1 MKNKYV
7 CRSKI
12 SENKFR
18 KIIRYFALDLDAQQI
33 AALTGLNRNT
43 VNRYLIRIRERIYT
57 VCVHQSPFGQHP
69 LALLETTNGKA
80 PIFGLKEVGRQVR
93 TDLIPV
99 QSSARLRQ
107 CLRNNGNGGALCL
120 PERWACYDGIVDM
133 ESRRLYGLTAF
144 GDERDPGNACGG
156 VIEDFLGFTQQRMFK
171 MPLAVT
177 DRFGL
182 HLKECEFRFNHRD
195 EDLYQLL
202 LKMFREKPLS

>member
-18 KIIRYFALDLDAQQI
+18 KIIRYFALDLDPQKI
-33 AALTGLNRNT
+33 AALTCLNRNT
-43 VNRYLIRIRERIYT
+43 VNRYLNRIRERIYT
-57 VCVHQSPFGQHP
+57 VCVRHSPFDQLP
-69 LALLETTNGKA
+69 LARLEATNGQA
-80 PIFGLKEVGRQVR
+80 PIFGLKEEGPKVR

-99 QSSARLRQ
+99 QSTARLRQ
-107 CLRNNGNGGALCL
+107 CLRNNGNGGPLCL

-133 ESRRLYGLTAF
+133 ESRRIYGLTTF
-144 GDERDPGNACGG
+144 DEADDEGITWGR
-156 VIEDFLGFTQQRMFK
+156 VIEDFLGFAQRRLFRMR
-171 MPLAVT
+171 LAVR

-182 HLKECEFRFNHRD
+182 HLKECEFRFNHRE

-202 LKMFREKPLS
+202 LKLFREKPLS

>member
-18 KIIRYFALDLDAQQI
+18 KIIRYFALDLDAQKI

-43 VNRYLIRIRERIYT
+43 VNRYLIRIRERIYS
-57 VCVHQSPFGQHP
+57 VCVRQSPFDQHP
-69 LALLETTNGKA
+69 LALLEVTNGKA
-80 PIFGLKEVGRQVR
+80 PIFGLKEEGQRVR

-99 QSSARLRQ
+99 QSTARLRQ
-107 CLRNNGNGGALCL
+107 CLRNNGDGGSLCL

-144 GDERDPGNACGG
+144 DGGRDDNNACGR

-171 MPLAVT
+171 SRLAVT

-195 EDLYQLL
+195 EDLYHLF

>member
-18 KIIRYFALDLDAQQI
+18 KIIRYFALDLDPHKI
-33 AALTGLNRNT
+33 APLTSLNRNT
-43 VNRYLIRIRERIYT
+43 VNRYLVRIRERIYSA
-57 VCVHQSPFGQHP
+57 CLRQSPFDQHP
-69 LALLETTNGKA
+69 LALLESMNGKA
-80 PIFGLKEVGRQVR
+80 PIFGLKKEGLQVR

-99 QSSARLRQ
+99 QSADRLRQ
-107 CLRNNGNGGALCL
+107 CLKTNGSGGPLCL

-133 ESRRLYGLTAF
+133 ESRRLYGLTALV
-144 GDERDPGNACGG
+144 GADDENKACGR
-156 VIEDFLGFTQQRMFK
+156 VIEDFLGFIQQRMSK
-171 MPLAVT
+171 LRLAVT

-195 EDLYQLL
+195 ADLYQLL

>member
-18 KIIRYFALDLDAQQI
+18 KIIRYFALDLDSQKI
-33 AALTGLNRNT
+33 AALTSLNRNT

-57 VCVHQSPFGQHP
+57 VCVHRSPFDQHP
-69 LALLETTNGKA
+69 LALLEATNGKA
-80 PIFGLKEVGRQVR
+80 PIFGLKQEGRQVR

-99 QSSARLRQ
+99 QSAARLRQ
-107 CLRNNGNGGALCL
+107 CLRSNGNGGPLCL
-120 PERWACYDGIVDM
+120 PERWAGYDGIVDM
-133 ESRRLYGLTAF
+133 ESRRLYGLTELGKA
-144 GDERDPGNACGG
+144 DDDKACGR
-156 VIEDFLGFTQQRMFK
+156 VIEDFLGFTQQRMFRIR
-171 MPLAVT
+171 LAVT

-202 LKMFREKPLS
+202 LKMFREKPLA